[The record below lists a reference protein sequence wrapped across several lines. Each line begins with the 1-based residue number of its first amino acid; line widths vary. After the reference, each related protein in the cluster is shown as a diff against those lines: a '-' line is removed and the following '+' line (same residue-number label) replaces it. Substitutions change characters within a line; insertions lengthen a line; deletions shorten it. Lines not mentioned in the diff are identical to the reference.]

1 MSLLMSLDVMSQ
13 TRAKLP
19 VRKILISGLG
29 VMGASLAI
37 AIRQN
42 MPQIHI
48 VGHDLADVLDEAL
61 AAGIIDETANWPA
74 DAATVDLIFL
84 ATPLGVLRSHIM
96 DLNGVVSRNILVT
109 DVGSTKGELAKW
121 VQELGFSGTYVGGH
135 PMTGAEKSG
144 LKAANPLL
152 YENAVYILTGV
163 NRENKALTEEILIP
177 ILHALKSRVMFL
189 SPQEHD
195 IILAAISHLP
205 QLAAI
210 ALINM
215 VGQRNSEGR
224 PYFELAA
231 GGFRDLTR
239 IASSSIDIWQDIIA
253 SNRENVASALRA
265 FIQLLEEE
273 LEQLNDLRPSFE
285 QANAF
290 RSLVPKQSKGFLS
303 PLKDILVYVTDEM
316 GVVAKIANA
325 LSAENVDI
333 RDIELLKIR
342 EKEGG
347 VFRLSFSGE
356 MEAQT
361 AIKILNSI
369 GYKAFIRE

>member
-1 MSLLMSLDVMSQ
+1 MSQ
-13 TRAKLP
+13 SRADIP
-19 VRKILISGLG
+19 VTKILIAGLG

-42 MPQIHI
+42 LPHIHI
-48 VGHDLADVLDEAL
+48 SGFDRPEVMEEAKKM
-61 AAGIIDETANWPA
+61 AIIDDIAQWPQDANTM
-74 DAATVDLIFL
+74 DVVFL
-84 ATPLGVLRSHIM
+84 ATPLHILKQQL
-96 DLNGVVSRNILVT
+96 DELNGIVTKNVLVT
-109 DVGSTKGELAKW
+109 DVGSTKTELANRVKT
-121 VQELGFSGTYVGGH
+121 LGFSGTYVGGH

-144 LKAANPLL
+144 LRAANPLL
-152 YENAVYILTGV
+152 YENAVYILTGI
-163 NRENKALTEEILIP
+163 NRENRSLAEQKLIP
-177 ILHALKSRVMFL
+177 ILQALKSRVMFL
-189 SPQEHD
+189 QPEEHD
-195 IILAAISHLP
+195 EILAAISHLP

-210 ALINM
+210 ALINL
-215 VGQRNSEGR
+215 VGQRNAEGR

-265 FIQLLEEE
+265 FIAILEQE
-273 LEQLNDLRPSFE
+273 LEQLDDLRNNFE

-290 RSLVPKQSKGFLS
+290 RSLVPKQNKGFLS
-303 PLKDILVYVTDEM
+303 PLTDILVYVTDEM

-325 LSAENVDI
+325 LSAEQVDI

-347 VFRLSFSGE
+347 VFRLSLSGYA
-356 MEAQT
+356 EAAT
-361 AIKILNSI
+361 AINILNSI

>member
-1 MSLLMSLDVMSQ
+1 MSQ
-13 TRAKLP
+13 THADIP
-19 VRKILISGLG
+19 VKNVLIAGLG

-48 VGHDLADVLDEAL
+48 NGYDFPQVMEEAMS
-61 AAGIIDETANWPA
+61 AHIIDEAASWPA
-74 DAATVDLIFL
+74 DAAKADVVFL
-84 ATPLGVLRSHIM
+84 ATPLRVLRDHLQE
-96 DLNGVVSRNILVT
+96 LNGVVPQHVLVT
-109 DVGSTKGELAKW
+109 DVGSTKAELSHW
-121 VQELGFSGTYVGGH
+121 MQSIDFSGTYVGGH

-152 YENAVYILTGV
+152 YENAVYILTGIDHKSRV
-163 NRENKALTEEILIP
+163 LTEQKLIP
-177 ILHALKSRVMFL
+177 ILQALKSRVMFL
-189 SPQEHD
+189 SPEEHD
-195 IILAAISHLP
+195 RILAAISHLP

-215 VGQRNSEGR
+215 VGQRNSEET

-239 IASSSIDIWQDIIA
+239 IASSSIDIWQDIIS
-253 SNRENVASALRA
+253 SNKENVASALRA
-265 FIQLLEEE
+265 FIAILEDELDQLG
-273 LEQLNDLRPSFE
+273 DLRDNFE
-285 QANAF
+285 KANAY
-290 RSLVPKQSKGFLS
+290 RSQVPKQNKGFLS
-303 PLKDILVYVTDEM
+303 PLSDILVYVTDEM

-325 LSAENVDI
+325 LSAEQVDI

-347 VFRLSFSGE
+347 VFRLSLSGE
-356 MEAQT
+356 AEAQA